1 MELKTIRTISSHQ
14 IRYTQIKENVSKL
27 LDDLQKYCLSQN
39 GFKDKKKRK
48 TIPLHISLL
57 SYFTLGAIRFAR
69 HGKFLSLAAF

>member
-39 GFKDKKKRK
+39 GFKDKKKEK
-48 TIPLHISLL
+48 LFLSIFHFYHISP
-57 SYFTLGAIRFAR
+57 
-69 HGKFLSLAAF
+69 